1 VHDAWLVAAMKAH
14 GINQI
19 RTFNTSDFKRYEEAA

>member
-1 VHDAWLVAAMKAH
+1 MKAH

-19 RTFNTSDFKRYEEAA
+19 LTFNTSDFKRYEGIECVDPQVS